1 MKADRLLSVLLLL
14 QAHGKLSARQ
24 LADRL
29 EVSLRTVHRD
39 MEALSAAGVPVFAA
53 RGAHGG
59 WQVDEDWRTRVPG
72 LDETELR
79 ALLMAQPRALGHPRL
94 AAIAER
100 ALTKLLAAMPPLLR
114 ERAAVIQQRLHVDVT
129 GWRGTVEDIST
140 LPQVQDAVW
149 GEHKLRIRYRGR
161 DHHSTDRTIEP
172 LGLVAKGTIWYLVAN
187 SPDGLRTYRVSR
199 IEEVTMLDTRFERPR
214 NFDLADF
221 WRSSTEELRHK
232 RQYLTTLRVD
242 PVTAE
247 GMKMWWRVLP
257 LDDGAQTDQRGRITL
272 RVQFEDESAACYAI
286 LSFGS
291 RVEVDEPA
299 SLRARIAAEIS
310 AMSERY
316 ALNKL
321 ST

>member
-1 MKADRLLSVLLLL
+1 MKADRLLSTLLLL

-53 RGAHGG
+53 RGSQGG
-59 WQVDEDWRTRVPG
+59 WQVEEDWRTRVPG

-100 ALTKLLAAMPPLLR
+100 ALTKLLAAMPPVLR
-114 ERAAVIQQRLHVDVT
+114 ERAAVIQQRLHVDAT

-149 GEHKLRIRYRGR
+149 GERKIRIRYRGR
-161 DHHSTDRTIEP
+161 DHNSTDRMIEP
-172 LGLVAKGTIWYLVAN
+172 LGLVAKGTTWYLVAN
-187 SPDGLRTYRVSR
+187 TPDGFRTYRVSR
-199 IEEVTMLDTRFERPR
+199 IEEVTMLETRFERPR
-214 NFDLADF
+214 DFDLAGY
-221 WRSSTEELRHK
+221 WRSSTEELQQK
-232 RQYLTTLRVD
+232 RQYLTTLRAD

-247 GMKMWWRVLP
+247 NMKTWCRVLP
-257 LDDGAQTDQRGRITL
+257 IDDGAQIDEKGRITL
-272 RVQFEDESAACYAI
+272 RVQFDDESSACDVI

-299 SLRARIAAEIS
+299 SLRTRVAAEIS

-316 ALNKL
+316 L
-321 ST
+321 